1 MAEVIW
7 TEPALANIDDIAEYI
22 ALHNIKAAKELVQ
35 RIFSK
40 VERLEEFP
48 ESGKVPIEI
57 ENLNFREVI
66 VPPCRIF
73 YRVKDRN
80 VYILHVMRQERDLKN
95 FILHIKF

>member
-40 VERLEEFP
+40 VDRLEEFP

-57 ENLNFREVI
+57 ENLNFREVV

-73 YRVKDRN
+73 YRVKNRN
-80 VYILHVMRQERDLKN
+80 VYILHVMRQERDLKI
-95 FILHIKF
+95 FILTH

>member
-40 VERLEEFP
+40 VNRLEEFP

-57 ENLNFREVI
+57 ENLNFQEVV

-73 YRVKDRN
+73 YKIKDNN

-95 FILHIKF
+95 FILKY

>member
-40 VERLEEFP
+40 VDRLEKFP

-57 ENLNFREVI
+57 ENLNFREVV

-95 FILHIKF
+95 FILTH

>member
-80 VYILHVMRQERDLKN
+80 IYILHVMRQERDLKN
-95 FILHIKF
+95 FILTH